1 MNHFVVAIGREFGA
15 QGCDIAEKLAEKLGV
30 KLYDRQ
36 LVEEAA
42 KKLEMDEHTVQ
53 KADEVSAKDIEGLK
67 TTYGIGNFYL
77 STQVLDA
84 QADIIER
91 VAQNESCIIM
101 GRCADYILKDRDDC
115 LKIYIYAP
123 FDVRTKHIAE
133 KYDMSMFS
141 AKRLVRQMD
150 EKRDTYYKYVTGN
163 RRGEHDGKDAMFD
176 SSIMGVDGTVDTMAA
191 KSKDERIQM
200 IP

>member
-1 MNHFVVAIGREFGA
+1 MKHFVVAIGREFGA

-53 KADEVSAKDIEGLK
+53 KADEVSTKDIEGLK
-67 TTYGIGNFYL
+67 TTYGVGNFYL

-176 SSIMGVDGTVDTMAA
+176 SSIMGVDGTVDMLL
-191 KSKDERIQM
+191 EM
-200 IP
+200 INKKFG

>member
-101 GRCADYILKDRDDC
+101 GRCADYTLKDRDDC

-176 SSIMGVDGTVDTMAA
+176 SSIMGVDGTVDMLL
-191 KSKDERIQM
+191 EM
-200 IP
+200 INKKFG

>member
-15 QGCDIAEKLAEKLGV
+15 QVCDIAEKLAEKLGV

-176 SSIMGVDGTVDTMAA
+176 SSIMGVDGTVDMLL
-191 KSKDERIQM
+191 EM
-200 IP
+200 INKKFG

>member
-1 MNHFVVAIGREFGA
+1 MKHFVVAIGREFGA

-67 TTYGIGNFYL
+67 TTYGVGNFYL

-101 GRCADYILKDRDDC
+101 GRCADYI
-115 LKIYIYAP
+115 
-123 FDVRTKHIAE
+123 
-133 KYDMSMFS
+133 
-141 AKRLVRQMD
+141 
-150 EKRDTYYKYVTGN
+150 
-163 RRGEHDGKDAMFD
+163 
-176 SSIMGVDGTVDTMAA
+176 
-191 KSKDERIQM
+191 
-200 IP
+200 

>member
-1 MNHFVVAIGREFGA
+1 MKHFVVAIGREFGA

-67 TTYGIGNFYL
+67 TTYGVGNFYL

-91 VAQNESCIIM
+91 DAQNESCIIM

-176 SSIMGVDGTVDTMAA
+176 SSIMGVDGTVDMLL
-191 KSKDERIQM
+191 EM
-200 IP
+200 INKKFG

>member
-1 MNHFVVAIGREFGA
+1 MKHFVVAIGREFGA

-67 TTYGIGNFYL
+67 TTYGVGNFYL

-176 SSIMGVDGTVDTMAA
+176 SSIIGVDGTVDMLL
-191 KSKDERIQM
+191 EM
-200 IP
+200 INKKFG

>member
-1 MNHFVVAIGREFGA
+1 MHMNHFVVAIGREFGA

-101 GRCADYILKDRDDC
+101 GRCADYILRSRPDVLRVFVYADRDIRLRRAIDEYGD
-115 LKIYIYAP
+115 LEEHIDEFMHQTDKRRRIYYENYTNQRWGDRENYDLMLNSGDLGI
-123 FDVRTKHIAE
+123 E
-133 KYDMSMFS
+133 KCVELICQ
-141 AKRLVRQMD
+141 AVK
-150 EKRDTYYKYVTGN
+150 
-163 RRGEHDGKDAMFD
+163 
-176 SSIMGVDGTVDTMAA
+176 
-191 KSKDERIQM
+191 
-200 IP
+200 

>member
-1 MNHFVVAIGREFGA
+1 MKHFVVAIGREFGA

-67 TTYGIGNFYL
+67 TTYGVGNFYL

-163 RRGEHDGKDAMFD
+163 RRGEHGGKDAMFD
-176 SSIMGVDGTVDTMAA
+176 SSIMGVDGTVDMLL
-191 KSKDERIQM
+191 EM
-200 IP
+200 INKKFG

>member
-67 TTYGIGNFYL
+67 TTYGVGNFYL

-115 LKIYIYAP
+115 LNIYIYAP

-176 SSIMGVDGTVDTMAA
+176 SSIMGVDGTVDMLL
-191 KSKDERIQM
+191 EM
-200 IP
+200 INKKFG

>member
-1 MNHFVVAIGREFGA
+1 MHMKHFVVAIGREFGA
-15 QGCDIAEKLAEKLGV
+15 QGCDIAERLAEKLGV

-67 TTYGIGNFYL
+67 TTYGVGNFYL

-123 FDVRTKHIAE
+123 FDIRTKHIAE
-133 KYDMSMFS
+133 KYNMSMFS

-176 SSIMGVDGTVDTMAA
+176 SSIMGVDGTVDMLL
-191 KSKDERIQM
+191 EM
-200 IP
+200 INKKFG

>member
-1 MNHFVVAIGREFGA
+1 MKHFVVAIGREFGA

-67 TTYGIGNFYL
+67 TTYGVGNFYL

-176 SSIMGVDGTVDTMAA
+176 SRIMGVDGTVDMLL
-191 KSKDERIQM
+191 EM
-200 IP
+200 INKKFG

>member
-1 MNHFVVAIGREFGA
+1 MKHFVVAIGREFGA

-67 TTYGIGNFYL
+67 TTYGVGNFYL

-141 AKRLVRQMD
+141 AKKLVRQMD

-176 SSIMGVDGTVDTMAA
+176 SSIMGVDGTVDMLL
-191 KSKDERIQM
+191 EM
-200 IP
+200 INKKFG

>member
-176 SSIMGVDGTVDTMAA
+176 SSIMGVDGTVDMLL
-191 KSKDERIQM
+191 EM
-200 IP
+200 INKKFG

>member
-1 MNHFVVAIGREFGA
+1 MNHFVVAIGREFGS

-67 TTYGIGNFYL
+67 TTYGVGNFYL

-176 SSIMGVDGTVDTMAA
+176 SSIMGVDGTVDMLL
-191 KSKDERIQM
+191 EM
-200 IP
+200 INKKFG

>member
-42 KKLEMDEHTVQ
+42 KKLEMDEHIVQ

-67 TTYGIGNFYL
+67 TTYGVGNFYL

-176 SSIMGVDGTVDTMAA
+176 SSIMGVDGTVDMLL
-191 KSKDERIQM
+191 EM
-200 IP
+200 INKKFG

>member
-42 KKLEMDEHTVQ
+42 KKLEMAEHTVQ

-67 TTYGIGNFYL
+67 TTYGVGNFYL

-176 SSIMGVDGTVDTMAA
+176 SSIMGVDGTVDMLL
-191 KSKDERIQM
+191 EM
-200 IP
+200 INKKFG

>member
-1 MNHFVVAIGREFGA
+1 MKHFVVAIGREFGA

-36 LVEEAA
+36 LVEKAA

-67 TTYGIGNFYL
+67 TTYGVGNFYL

-176 SSIMGVDGTVDTMAA
+176 SSIMGVDGTVDMLL
-191 KSKDERIQM
+191 EM
-200 IP
+200 INKKFG

>member
-1 MNHFVVAIGREFGA
+1 MKHFVVAIGREFGA
-15 QGCDIAEKLAEKLGV
+15 QGCDIAEKLGV

-67 TTYGIGNFYL
+67 TTYGVGNFYL

-176 SSIMGVDGTVDTMAA
+176 SSIMGVDGTVDMLL
-191 KSKDERIQM
+191 EM
-200 IP
+200 INKKFG

>member
-1 MNHFVVAIGREFGA
+1 MKHFVVAIGREFGA

-67 TTYGIGNFYL
+67 TTYGVGNFYL

-141 AKRLVRQMD
+141 AKRLLRQMD

-176 SSIMGVDGTVDTMAA
+176 SSIMGVDGTVDMLL
-191 KSKDERIQM
+191 EM
-200 IP
+200 INKKFG

>member
-115 LKIYIYAP
+115 LKIYIYAL

-176 SSIMGVDGTVDTMAA
+176 SSIMGVDGTVDMLL
-191 KSKDERIQM
+191 EM
-200 IP
+200 INKKFG

>member
-1 MNHFVVAIGREFGA
+1 MKHFVVAIGREFGA

-67 TTYGIGNFYL
+67 TTYGVGNFYL

-123 FDVRTKHIAE
+123 FDVRTKYIAE

-176 SSIMGVDGTVDTMAA
+176 SSIMGVDGTVDMLL
-191 KSKDERIQM
+191 EM
-200 IP
+200 INKKFG

>member
-1 MNHFVVAIGREFGA
+1 MKHFVVAIGREFGA

-67 TTYGIGNFYL
+67 TTYGVGNFYL
-77 STQVLDA
+77 STQVLEA

-176 SSIMGVDGTVDTMAA
+176 SSIMGVDGTVDMLL
-191 KSKDERIQM
+191 EM
-200 IP
+200 INKKFG

>member
-1 MNHFVVAIGREFGA
+1 MKHFVVAIGREFGA

-67 TTYGIGNFYL
+67 TTYGVGNFYL

-101 GRCADYILKDRDDC
+101 GRCTDYILKDRDDC

-176 SSIMGVDGTVDTMAA
+176 SSIMGVDGTVDMLL
-191 KSKDERIQM
+191 EM
-200 IP
+200 INKKFG

>member
-1 MNHFVVAIGREFGA
+1 MKHFVVAIGREFGA

-53 KADEVSAKDIEGLK
+53 KADEVSAKDFEGLK
-67 TTYGIGNFYL
+67 TTYGVGNFYL

-176 SSIMGVDGTVDTMAA
+176 SSIMGVDGTVDMLL
-191 KSKDERIQM
+191 EM
-200 IP
+200 INKKFG

>member
-1 MNHFVVAIGREFGA
+1 MKHFVVAIGREFGA

-67 TTYGIGNFYL
+67 TTYGVGNFYL
-77 STQVLDA
+77 STQVLYA

-176 SSIMGVDGTVDTMAA
+176 SSIMGVDGTVDMLL
-191 KSKDERIQM
+191 EM
-200 IP
+200 INKKFG

>member
-1 MNHFVVAIGREFGA
+1 MKHFVVAIGREFGA

-67 TTYGIGNFYL
+67 TTYGVGNFYL

-176 SSIMGVDGTVDTMAA
+176 SSIMGGDGTVDMLL
-191 KSKDERIQM
+191 EM
-200 IP
+200 INKKFG

>member
-1 MNHFVVAIGREFGA
+1 MKHFVVAIGREFGA

-67 TTYGIGNFYL
+67 TTYGVGNFYL

-176 SSIMGVDGTVDTMAA
+176 SSIMGVDGTVDMLL
-191 KSKDERIQM
+191 EM
-200 IP
+200 INKKVG

>member
-1 MNHFVVAIGREFGA
+1 MKHFVVAIGREFGA

-67 TTYGIGNFYL
+67 TTYGVGNFYL

-150 EKRDTYYKYVTGN
+150 EKRDTYYKYITGN

-176 SSIMGVDGTVDTMAA
+176 SSIMGVDGTVDMLL
-191 KSKDERIQM
+191 EM
-200 IP
+200 INKKFG

>member
-1 MNHFVVAIGREFGA
+1 MKHFVVAIGREFGA

-36 LVEEAA
+36 LVEETA

-67 TTYGIGNFYL
+67 TTYGVGNFYL

-176 SSIMGVDGTVDTMAA
+176 SSIMGVDGTVDMLL
-191 KSKDERIQM
+191 EM
-200 IP
+200 INKKFG

>member
-115 LKIYIYAP
+115 LKTYIYAP

-176 SSIMGVDGTVDTMAA
+176 SSIMGVDGTVDMLL
-191 KSKDERIQM
+191 EM
-200 IP
+200 INKKFG

>member
-67 TTYGIGNFYL
+67 TTYGVGNFYL

-101 GRCADYILKDRDDC
+101 GRCADYILKDRDDY

-176 SSIMGVDGTVDTMAA
+176 SSIMGVDGTVDMLL
-191 KSKDERIQM
+191 EM
-200 IP
+200 INKKFG

>member
-1 MNHFVVAIGREFGA
+1 MKHFVVAIGREFGA
-15 QGCDIAEKLAEKLGV
+15 QGCDIAEKLAKKLGV

-67 TTYGIGNFYL
+67 TTYGVGNFYL

-176 SSIMGVDGTVDTMAA
+176 SSIMGVDGTVDMLF
-191 KSKDERIQM
+191 EM
-200 IP
+200 INKKFG

>member
-1 MNHFVVAIGREFGA
+1 MKHFVVAIGREFGA

-67 TTYGIGNFYL
+67 TTYGVGNFYL

-150 EKRDTYYKYVTGN
+150 EKRDTHYKYVTGN

-176 SSIMGVDGTVDTMAA
+176 SSIMGVDGTVDMLL
-191 KSKDERIQM
+191 EM
-200 IP
+200 INKKFG

>member
-1 MNHFVVAIGREFGA
+1 MKHFVVAIGREFGA

-67 TTYGIGNFYL
+67 TTYGVGNFYL

-176 SSIMGVDGTVDTMAA
+176 SSIMGVDGTVDMLL
-191 KSKDERIQM
+191 EM
-200 IP
+200 INKKFG

>member
-1 MNHFVVAIGREFGA
+1 MHMKHFVVAIGREFGA

-67 TTYGIGNFYL
+67 TTYGVGNFYL

-176 SSIMGVDGTVDTMAA
+176 SSIMGVDGTVDMLL
-191 KSKDERIQM
+191 EM
-200 IP
+200 INKKFG

>member
-36 LVEEAA
+36 LVE
-42 KKLEMDEHTVQ
+42 
-53 KADEVSAKDIEGLK
+53 VSAKDIEGLK
-67 TTYGIGNFYL
+67 TTYGVGNFYL

-176 SSIMGVDGTVDTMAA
+176 SSIMGVDGTVDMLL
-191 KSKDERIQM
+191 EM
-200 IP
+200 INKKFG